1 MTDQTI
7 GLTIADRIAR
17 LELRRPADAN
27 AVTGAMIGALI
38 DAVGRASAEADIMLI
53 SGVGADFSVGRDRTE
68 APGTSTPYEAFGR
81 ITALNDALAGFP
93 GIALAAVHG
102 RAFGLAVG
110 LIMRCDLA
118 LAAEDAVFALDEVK
132 LGIPPMFIMAQILDH
147 LPPKAAADLVLTS
160 REIGAAEARDLGIVS
175 RLVPAAGLH
184 DSAELLVAE
193 LRSRDPA
200 VLRASKRYLAAVHEL
215 PRAARPAFALVEQA
229 RFAETK
235 R

>member
-7 GLTIADRIAR
+7 ALTIADRIAR

-27 AVTGAMIGALI
+27 AVTGAMVGALI

-53 SGVGADFSVGRDRTE
+53 SGAGADFSVGRDRAE
-68 APGTSTPYEAFGR
+68 APGTSTPYDAFRR

-93 GIALAAVHG
+93 GIALAAVQG

-160 REIGAAEARDLGIVS
+160 REIGAAEARDFGIVS
-175 RLVPAAGLH
+175 RLVPAAALH
-184 DSAELLVAE
+184 DAAELLLAE
-193 LRSRDPA
+193 LRSRDSA
-200 VLRASKRYLAAVHEL
+200 VLRASKRYLAAVREL